1 MQKCYICGSEITDR
15 QIKKNNPAIPGILF
29 RKKRIRGNANNIDSV
44 FYKRNDSMCLRAGD
58 ANWIFWQ
65 QK

>member
-1 MQKCYICGSEITDR
+1 MTTALESNETLKPSNQSK
-15 QIKKNNPAIPGILF
+15 PAIPGILF
-29 RKKRIRGNANNIDSV
+29 RKKRIRGNAKNVDGT

-58 ANWIFWQ
+58 ANWIFWN